1 MKYNR
6 NSTERVHLRFG
17 AGDASQIVFLWAQSP
32 TGKAVRTLTWKKD
45 GTGDAAITKV
55 DDRNFDIAWTA
66 EETKLLSR
74 PPQPRRQLLRRYP
87 YDGERPPAQH
97 HHRARLYAPEHRG
110 GLSHGIHRR
119 DLFRGNSRGRLDRRN

>member
-66 EETKLLSR
+66 EETKLLSPDASYCVDIR
-74 PPQPRRQLLRRYP
+74 MTVNGRQPSTTI
-87 YDGERPPAQH
+87 G
-97 HHRARLYAPEHRG
+97 RG
-110 GLSHGIHRR
+110 YMLPSIAE
-119 DLFRGNSRGRLDRRN
+119 D